1 MVYLSNLHN
10 FKWFYLD
17 VNILLCNF
25 ATLKEL
31 WHYYGKS

>member
-1 MVYLSNLHN
+1 MVYLSGLHN

-17 VNILLCNF
+17 VNILLRNF

-31 WHYYGKS
+31 WRYYGKS